1 MVDKERLGELY
12 KTKGYL
18 TTRIELLSADLK
30 RINDEIVDFLNV
42 INKGKES
49 KDTPEPKDK

>member
-18 TTRIELLSADLK
+18 TTRIELLSSDLK